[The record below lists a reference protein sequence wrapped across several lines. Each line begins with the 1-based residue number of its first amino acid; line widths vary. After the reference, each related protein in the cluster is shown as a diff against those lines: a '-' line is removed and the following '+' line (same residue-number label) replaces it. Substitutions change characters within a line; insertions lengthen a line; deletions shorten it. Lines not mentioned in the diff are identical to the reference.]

1 MAWAKL
7 ALIAGF
13 AFLSFN
19 SAAQEDTTAVYN
31 LSYEDSLSI
40 FDDMDSLSIF
50 RLIDSVLSATQK
62 SSTLNV
68 RLSYTSRVTS
78 AGRDFSV
85 KQYGF
90 TPGVSFYHHS
100 GGFADVSGYWNSQ
113 FEPNYSLTVLSVGY
127 LGLPT
132 KWLSYNI
139 AFERSFYAQA
149 ASDSIITAP
158 PNGFNGTLFFD
169 ADWLYATIDYTY
181 LFGNGDA
188 HRLSG
193 ALSGNIVFRKV
204 WFLDKITLFPSAN
217 FLFGNEE
224 LVSYRFN
231 VDLTDPRIQRLIRRF
246 PRLRRR
252 VLTPDTRD
260 VFGLMN
266 VSFSTP
272 ISLRYKQFSLL
283 LSYTYNIP
291 VELPGESLADTRPNS
306 YFSTSLGYMIPLR
319 QKK

>member
-7 ALIAGF
+7 ALIAGLP
-13 AFLSFN
+13 FLSFN
-19 SAAQEDTTAVYN
+19 SLAQDDAVTDSD
-31 LSYEDSLSI
+31 LSYADSMSI

-100 GGFADVSGYWNSQ
+100 GAFADVSGYWNSQ
-113 FEPNYSLTVLSVGY
+113 FEPNYSLTVLSAGY
-127 LGLPT
+127 LGLPA

-149 ASDSIITAP
+149 ASDSVIAAP
-158 PNGFNGTLFFD
+158 PNGLNGTLFFD

-204 WFLDKITLFPSAN
+204 WFIDKITLFPSAN

-231 VDLTDPRIQRLIRRF
+231 VDLTDPRVQRLIRRF

-252 VLTPDTRD
+252 LLTPDLQD

>member
-1 MAWAKL
+1 
-7 ALIAGF
+7 
-13 AFLSFN
+13 
-19 SAAQEDTTAVYN
+19 
-31 LSYEDSLSI
+31 
-40 FDDMDSLSIF
+40 MDSLSIF

-85 KQYGF
+85 KQYGL

-100 GGFADVSGYWNSQ
+100 GAFADVSGYWNSQ
-113 FEPNYSLTVLSVGY
+113 FEPNYSLTVLSAGY

-139 AFERSFYAQA
+139 AFERSFYAQTV
-149 ASDSIITAP
+149 SDSVITAP
-158 PNGFNGTLFFD
+158 PNGLNGTLFFD

-181 LFGNGDA
+181 LFGNNDA

-252 VLTPDTRD
+252 VLTPETRD

-291 VELPGESLADTRPNS
+291 VELPGESLADTKPNS